1 MRVLL
6 IALLAAI
13 SYAQT
18 ALGGLPLPKQALK
31 KGLEAETQVASRSAS
46 RDSVDTPDV
55 FERPDD
61 MGDLIEKILL
71 KNRRSSS
78 NPGQASKES
87 KVGLSDSRD
96 SRERNSR
103 DSFDRPDFEDKMEAH
118 ILKKLRSKKN
128 PGQSETESQVALS
141 GCKDCDHSYSCPYN
155 VCQAHKC
162 PRDMSAPYVCYDYDS
177 DSSEYKDCDD
187 FWGSG
192 GKGVIEGTNCG
203 GCSSTQ
209 SSWTGG
215 TNCEKSCDLRSCRRF
230 EIESEVASRSSSRDS
245 IDTPDVFERPDD
257 MGDLIEKI
265 LLKNRRSSRN
275 PGQASKESKVGLV
288 DSRDSEPLFDVV
300 SIDAS
305 TKLAIPFA
313 IIGLVSILAFVARYF
328 TRSQDYKHIIS
339 EQEL

>member
-18 ALGGLPLPKQALK
+18 ALGGIPLPKRALK
-31 KGLEAETQVASRSAS
+31 KGLETETQVASRSAS

-55 FERPDD
+55 LERPDD
-61 MGDLIEKILL
+61 MGDLIEKIFL
-71 KNRRSSS
+71 KNRRSSR

-96 SRERNSR
+96 SSERNSR
-103 DSFDRPDFEDKMEAH
+103 DSVDRPDFEDKMEAH
-118 ILKKLRSKKN
+118 ILKKFRGMKN
-128 PGQSETESQVALS
+128 PGQSERESQVALS
-141 GCKDCDHSYSCPYN
+141 GCEDCDHSYSCPYN
-155 VCQAHKC
+155 VCQAHMC
-162 PRDMSAPYVCYDYDS
+162 PRDMSAPYICYDYDS

-187 FWGSG
+187 VWGSG
-192 GKGVIEGTNCG
+192 GSGVIGGTNCG

-230 EIESEVASRSSSRDS
+230 EIESEVASQSSSRDS
-245 IDTPDVFERPDD
+245 VDTPDVFERPDD
-257 MGDLIEKI
+257 MGDLVEKI

-275 PGQASKESKVGLV
+275 PGQTSKESKVGLS
-288 DSRDSEPLFDVV
+288 DSRDSRDRNSRDSFDRPDFEDKMEAH
-300 SIDAS
+300 ILK
-305 TKLAIPFA
+305 KLRSMKNP
-313 IIGLVSILAFVARYF
+313 GQSETESQVAL
-328 TRSQDYKHIIS
+328 SGCKD
-339 EQEL
+339 